1 MTKKDWDL
9 VKNNIENEVYK
20 IIRLCELRNG
30 KYEVII
36 PFNKS
41 TLEKLKERYNY
52 IYTTVHKKLNKGTY
66 QLQCRLSPTNQAIQD
81 NYEIIISGS
90 ELTEIIQD
98 KTGTQQNE
106 NDMNISFEEHIQLIK
121 ENANLKAMNS
131 LLETERDF
139 YKVHY
144 ENNLL
149 AKPLG
154 DPSTLVVGKTTG
166 EIIAGVLS
174 DVAPAL
180 FGLSEKYMQLME
192 KKIDSENNNNTFSR
206 PTIKKKM
213 PQNKQ
218 VDNEAIE
225 RASEIEAIENA
236 NGSVAMDEA
245 LDSLENE
252 NVDLY
257 LRVCKIL
264 NIELED

>member
-1 MTKKDWDL
+1 MTKKEWDL
-9 VKNNIENEVYK
+9 VKNNIETEVYK

-41 TLEKLKERYNY
+41 NLIALKERYNY
-52 IYTTVHKKLNKGTY
+52 IYNTVHKKLPKGTY

-81 NYEIIISGS
+81 NYEIIINGT

-98 KTGTQQNE
+98 KTSTQINE
-106 NDMNISFEEHIQLIK
+106 NDMNISFEEHITLIK

-139 YKVHY
+139 YKTHY
-144 ENNLL
+144 NNNLL

-154 DPSTLVVGKTTG
+154 DPTTVAVKSTG

-206 PTIKKKM
+206 PQIKKKM
-213 PQNKQ
+213 PQQKQ
-218 VDNEAIE
+218 VDNEAIDKARE
-225 RASEIEAIENA
+225 LDYIESN
-236 NGSVAMDEA
+236 NGEDAMNEE
-245 LDSLENE
+245 LDRLESE

-257 LRVCKIL
+257 IRVCKIL
-264 NIELED
+264 GIELED